1 MQQQPLLLDDDQD
14 TRFSQFSPSIQ
25 QAALELMAALILHVY
40 VTLEKADHDPST
52 DRQ

>member
-14 TRFSQFSPSIQ
+14 THFSKFSSNVQ
-25 QAALELMAALILHVY
+25 QAALDLMAALILHVY
-40 VTLEKADHDPST
+40 ALSEKADHDQST

>member
-1 MQQQPLLLDDDQD
+1 MQQQPLLLDDVQD
-14 TRFSQFSPSIQ
+14 TRFSQLSPSIQ

-40 VTLEKADHDPST
+40 VTSEKADHDQST